1 MMPAPG
7 RHEPAK
13 AGSLFSSCQKAL
25 IRLDCASKGVIILAF
40 GLMACLVIVQVFCRY
55 ALSYSI
61 DWADEMSRLAFVW
74 TIFLALPHG
83 VRFGIHVGID
93 VVVNKFSNRVQD
105 LLFRLSALLG
115 AGLMIVVFN
124 FGLQVTQDSWA
135 ELMPTINVTSAVY
148 YIAVLVAAGHSLL
161 HLLLLAWGGSSTWAR
176 IDGQNEVSA

>member
-25 IRLDCASKGVIILAF
+25 IRLDSVSKGVVILAI
-40 GLMACLVIVQVFCRY
+40 GVMTCLVIVQVFCRY

-93 VVVNKFSNRVQD
+93 VVVNKFSARLQD
-105 LLFRLSALLG
+105 LMFRLSALLG
-115 AGLMIVVFN
+115 AVLMIVVFH
-124 FGLQVTQDSWA
+124 FGLQVTQDGWA

-148 YIAVLVAAGHSLL
+148 YIAVLIAAGHSLL
-161 HLLLLAWGGSSTWAR
+161 HLLLLAWGGAKTWAS